1 MYRKKVWSLV
11 SPLLPT
17 SIFYNRGNIAMSLLS
32 NRNMSQVTYKALD
45 DERDDMKYNYKDSNS
60 TQNICPNDYVSPTI
74 AIQHLSEDIGYAI
87 VTNAAFKPNEV
98 LFEAVIPLS
107 ELMECPDQHS
117 IQLAKEWHWNTSNH
131 PIRYIIHSCFN
142 VNGKCVVE
150 EINNLENEA
159 IREAKRDGQCDD
171 FAKFQLVALQPLARG
186 TAVTVNYNSFE
197 WEMSSPFIDSDVPSE
212 SEGSMNKEATQME
225 ALYGSSLRNGA
236 VRKGRV
242 VRGYK
247 FVKPDEKKFLI
258 DHGLLLKHLQE
269 K

>member
-1 MYRKKVWSLV
+1 
-11 SPLLPT
+11 
-17 SIFYNRGNIAMSLLS
+17 MSLLS

-45 DERDDMKYNYKDSNS
+45 DERKDMKYNYKESNS
-60 TQNICPNDYVSPTI
+60 TQNLCPNDYVSPTI
-74 AIQHLSEDIGYAI
+74 AIQNLSEDIGYAI
-87 VTNAAFKPNEV
+87 VTNADFKPNEV

-107 ELMECPDQHS
+107 ERLECPDQHS
-117 IQLAKEWHWNTSNH
+117 IQLAKEWHWNSSNH

-142 VNGKCVVE
+142 VNSKCVVE
-150 EINNLENEA
+150 EVNNLENEA
-159 IREAKRDGQCDD
+159 IREATRASKQENFQDGQCGD
-171 FAKFQLVALQPLARG
+171 FAKFQLVALQQLARG

-197 WEMSSPFIDSDVPSE
+197 WEMSCPFLDSDVPSE
-212 SEGSMNKEATQME
+212 YEGSMNTEATQME
-225 ALYGSSLRNGA
+225 PLYVSSLRNGA
-236 VRKGRV
+236 VGKGRV